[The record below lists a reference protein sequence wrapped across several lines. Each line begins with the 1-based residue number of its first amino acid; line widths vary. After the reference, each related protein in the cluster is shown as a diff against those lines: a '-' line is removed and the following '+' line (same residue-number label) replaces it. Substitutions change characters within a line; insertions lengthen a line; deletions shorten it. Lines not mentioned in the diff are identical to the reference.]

1 MPIYCAP
8 DTINNGYNSRTIA
21 ELSDMLLE
29 TTPLAS
35 MSGGYSSHMIVQCYM
50 VAVRYF
56 DFDNSMSLDEQEIE
70 ALDGLRADIRMYV
83 GDIWRSYRYFDGI
96 KHLR

>member
-1 MPIYCAP
+1 
-8 DTINNGYNSRTIA
+8 
-21 ELSDMLLE
+21 
-29 TTPLAS
+29 